1 MAYRNITRDDFNQV
15 LQSLGDDPAIL
26 TDEISPNH
34 LCTTTTTPWFF
45 NLYRKWMESTS
56 PKQGW
61 FNQASASPLLLIFI
75 TLLGLAGGLA
85 YIALQLQALETGETR
100 TKDYSSI
107 QNHLGQIQAELNAL
121 DERMD
126 EQHESFLLQ
135 LEALHSKYKGSVK
148 LASNT
153 APLQTDAYEIE
164 LKKWRHL
171 GIGQNKHG
179 SYALLHDGQQTVM
192 LNKNQAVKGAW
203 RLADF
208 NSSEAVLLGPNEK
221 RIVLPIQ

>member
-1 MAYRNITRDDFNQV
+1 
-15 LQSLGDDPAIL
+15 
-26 TDEISPNH
+26 
-34 LCTTTTTPWFF
+34 
-45 NLYRKWMESTS
+45 MESIS

-61 FNQASASPLLLIFI
+61 VNQASASPLLLIFI

-85 YIALQLQALETGETR
+85 YIAHQLQELEAGETR
-100 TKDYSSI
+100 IKNYSSI
-107 QNHLGQIQAELNAL
+107 QNKLEQIQAELHEL

-148 LASNT
+148 LASNV
-153 APLQTDAYEIE
+153 APPQFDTHEIE

-171 GIGQNKHG
+171 GMGQNKHG
-179 SYALLHDGQQTVM
+179 SYALLHDGQQTIM

-221 RIVLPIQ
+221 RIVLLIQ

>member
-34 LCTTTTTPWFF
+34 LCTTNTTPWYS
-45 NLYRKWMESTS
+45 NLYRSWMESIS

-75 TLLGLAGGLA
+75 ALLGLAGGLA
-85 YIALQLQALETGETR
+85 YIAHQLQGLEAGETR
-100 TKDYSSI
+100 IKNYSSI
-107 QNHLGQIQAELNAL
+107 QNKLEQIQAELHEL

-148 LASNT
+148 LASNV
-153 APLQTDAYEIE
+153 AP
-164 LKKWRHL
+164 
-171 GIGQNKHG
+171 
-179 SYALLHDGQQTVM
+179 
-192 LNKNQAVKGAW
+192 
-203 RLADF
+203 
-208 NSSEAVLLGPNEK
+208 P
-221 RIVLPIQ
+221 PI

>member
-1 MAYRNITRDDFNQV
+1 MAYRNITRDDFNHV
-15 LQSLGDDPAIL
+15 LQSLGNDPAIL

-34 LCTTTTTPWFF
+34 LCTTNTTPWYS
-45 NLYRKWMESTS
+45 NLYRNWMESIS

-61 FNQASASPLLLIFI
+61 VNQASASPLLLIFI
-75 TLLGLAGGLA
+75 ALLGLAGGLA
-85 YIALQLQALETGETR
+85 YIAHQLQGLEAGETR
-100 TKDYSSI
+100 IKNYSSI
-107 QNHLGQIQAELNAL
+107 QNKLEQIQAELHEL

-126 EQHESFLLQ
+126 EQHESLLLQ

-148 LASNT
+148 LASNV
-153 APLQTDAYEIE
+153 APPQFDTHEIE

-171 GIGQNKHG
+171 GMGQNKHG
-179 SYALLHDGQQTVM
+179 SYALLHDGQQTIM
-192 LNKNQAVKGAW
+192 LNKNQAIKGAW

-221 RIVLPIQ
+221 RIVLLIQ